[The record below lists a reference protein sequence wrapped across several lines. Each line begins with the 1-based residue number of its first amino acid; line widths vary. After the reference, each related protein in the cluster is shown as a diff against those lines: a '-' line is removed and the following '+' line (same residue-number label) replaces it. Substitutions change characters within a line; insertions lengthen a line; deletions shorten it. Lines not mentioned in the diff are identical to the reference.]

1 MMLGTTTREV
11 ELSTIQ
17 VAGLSGDFSM
27 SVEVTKVNKSE
38 LLYLDN
44 PKYEEIIKTNEH
56 MQGVT
61 MDDHDTKDKLP
72 VHIILGASEFAKL
85 KTEKLPRVGLP
96 GQPVAELTRYGWT
109 IMSPGK

>member
-1 MMLGTTTREV
+1 MMPGTTTREV

-27 SVEVTKVNKSE
+27 PVEVTKVNKSE

-72 VHIILGASEFAKL
+72 VHII
-85 KTEKLPRVGLP
+85 
-96 GQPVAELTRYGWT
+96 
-109 IMSPGK
+109 